1 MQEDIIV
8 QISNKLK
15 EVRKDKNITL
25 QELADIAGVSK
36 GMLSQVE
43 NNRTIPSL
51 TVFLNIIKS
60 LEIDVNDFFKDINNL
75 PVQSKVI
82 FKKKAQNQAFEKENA
97 IGFHY
102 QRLLSTT
109 INNQHLDFVLLTL
122 SPNAK
127 RAMVSTDAFEFK
139 LLLQGKV
146 AYTIGSE
153 IFEMEAGDTLFFD
166 AKESH
171 NPQNTGDIDAILLV
185 VYLFNKTI
193 E

>member
-15 EVRKDKNITL
+15 EIRKDKNITL
-25 QELADIAGVSK
+25 QELADKAGVTK

-82 FKKKAQNQAFEKENA
+82 FKKKVQNQAFEKENA
-97 IGFHY
+97 TGFHY

-109 INNQHLDFVLLTL
+109 INDQHLDFVLLTL
-122 SPNAK
+122 APNAS
-127 RAMVSTDAFEFK
+127 RPMVSTDAYEFK
-139 LLLQGKV
+139 LLLKGKV
-146 AYTIGSE
+146 AYTIGNK
-153 IFEMEAGDTLFFD
+153 IFEMEEGDTLFFD
-166 AKESH
+166 ATQPH
-171 NPQNTGDIDAILLV
+171 NPQNTGDCDALLLV
-185 VYLFNKTI
+185 VYLFNKTN
-193 E
+193 